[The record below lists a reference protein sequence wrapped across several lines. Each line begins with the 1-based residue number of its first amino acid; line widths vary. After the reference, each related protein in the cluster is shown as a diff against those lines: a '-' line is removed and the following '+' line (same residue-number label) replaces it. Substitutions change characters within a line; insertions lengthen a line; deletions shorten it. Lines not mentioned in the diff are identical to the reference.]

1 MKPLHAT
8 LTALIC
14 TSILISPMA
23 LAAEPELVLQE
34 DVRLSATTASGTL
47 RVIAGEGLARTY
59 EWNGCSLESSMMA
72 RYERWYG
79 ARGIYDPA
87 DRGPVGLLFG
97 KLFGCNGI
105 SRTVVEEAQIHFT
118 KRSTAEWWIERQAGS
133 LFESVWSNDG
143 LLVVWGVSPNRQ
155 QLSVY
160 VWQVCIAGLK
170 PNQLRGARD
179 EAIQLARVA
188 GDGELRH
195 ECASVGTEA
204 LLDLQKR

>member
-1 MKPLHAT
+1 
-8 LTALIC
+8 
-14 TSILISPMA
+14 MA

-34 DVRLSATTASGTL
+34 DVRLTATTASGTVG
-47 RVIAGEGLARTY
+47 VIAGQGLARTY

-72 RYERWYG
+72 RSERWYG

-118 KRSTAEWWIERQAGS
+118 KRSTAERWIEHQAGS

-143 LLVVWGVSPNRQ
+143 LLIVWGVSPNRQ

-160 VWQVCIAGLK
+160 VWQVCIGGLK
-170 PNQLRGARD
+170 PNQLHGARD
-179 EAIQLARVA
+179 EAIQLARVT
-188 GDGELRH
+188 GKGELRH
-195 ECASVGTEA
+195 ECATVEA
-204 LLDLQKR
+204 EAMRDLQKR